1 MFALINYARL
11 KGINPDDA
19 LELTNNKFLRRFKAI
34 EAMAE
39 AQGKGLQE
47 MSLEEMDSLWDQ
59 VKSQEKPL
67 G

>member
-1 MFALINYARL
+1 
-11 KGINPDDA
+11 
-19 LELTNNKFLRRFKAI
+19 
-34 EAMAE
+34 MAE

-47 MSLEEMDSLWDQ
+47 MSLEEMDSLWDE